1 MNIPSVFKN
10 AGHFIAAS
18 AKRFVGFVH
27 NDLDPA
33 LAKIQASK
41 ETIEAVTRIVSP
53 QAAMIEDAAF
63 FALGAI
69 GEALDAVAGA
79 VDAKG
84 LNVTLDQTAVDK
96 LKSAISI
103 VKQSAPKPPAPAP
116 MTTQELAAATIAPA
130 SA

>member
-1 MNIPSVFKN
+1 MNIGSAFRN
-10 AGHFIAAS
+10 IGHFIAAS
-18 AKRFVGFVH
+18 AKKYVNFVH

-53 QAAMIEDAAF
+53 QAALIEDAAF

-69 GEALDAVAGA
+69 GQALDAVAGA

-84 LNVTLDQTAVDK
+84 LSVELDQAAIDK

-103 VKQSAPKPPAPAP
+103 VKQAAKPPVVLS
-116 MTTQELAAATIAPA
+116 TQEAAAATIAGA
-130 SA
+130 